1 MDKNEFDIIVIGT
14 GSAGLSVGLFMN
26 EAGFKILM
34 IDKSDQHIGGECLND
49 GCVPSKAL
57 IHVSKIMAQAK
68 LASNFGLCVQGK
80 VDLKKALNYV
90 TKAQGHIRSHENK
103 GWLENQGIHVV
114 LGEAKFIGKKEIEA
128 AGSIYKSNKIVIATG
143 SKPRKLQI
151 PGVEKVKYYD
161 NENIFRID
169 EFPER
174 LLIIGGGPIGMEI
187 GQAFNR
193 LGAKVTVV
201 HQGAHILEHDD
212 IGVTEV
218 LLQQLQ
224 KEGIEFLMQAKPE
237 SFITENETLVKLKD
251 GSTRKISFDAVFVGI
266 GRELDLKPLKLD
278 KAGIKLKH
286 NKIVSDKHLRT
297 SNKNV
302 FVCGDVAGNLNFSH
316 AAESHAR
323 MLINNFLSPI
333 KKKLNN
339 DHFSWVTF
347 TDPELAT
354 FGLNEK
360 QLKDRN
366 KKYRRLET
374 DFSEEDRAVTDNYR
388 YGKSLMFISQG
399 GLFHKEKVLGG
410 TMVAP
415 NAGELIQE
423 LILAN
428 SSKLSIDAIFN
439 KIYPYPVATRVNQ
452 KTIIEYKQEG
462 LTKNIRKLLKMAFK
476 IFS

>member
-1 MDKNEFDIIVIGT
+1 MVKNEFDIIVIGT

-26 EAGFKILM
+26 EAGFKVLM
-34 IDKSDQHIGGECLND
+34 IDKSDRHIGGECLND

-57 IHVSKIMAQAK
+57 IHVSKVMAQAE
-68 LASNFGLCVQGK
+68 LASNFGLSLQGK
-80 VDLKKALNYV
+80 VDLKKVLQYV
-90 TKAQGHIRSHENK
+90 TGAQDHIRSHENK
-103 GWLENQGIHVV
+103 NWLENQGIHVA
-114 LGEAKFIGKKEIEA
+114 LGEAKFIGKKEIEV
-128 AGSIYKSNKIVIATG
+128 AGNIYRSDKIVIATG
-143 SKPRKLQI
+143 SKPRKLQV

-161 NENIFRID
+161 NENIFRTD

-174 LLIIGGGPIGMEI
+174 LLVIGGGPIGMEI

-201 HQGAHILEHDD
+201 HRGEHILEHDD
-212 IGVTEV
+212 TGVTKV
-218 LLQQLQ
+218 LLRQLQ
-224 KEGIEFLMQAKPE
+224 KEGIEFLLQAETEK
-237 SFITENETLVKLKD
+237 FITENEALVKLKD
-251 GSTRKISFDAVFVGI
+251 GSTTKILFDAIFVGI
-266 GRELDLKPLKLD
+266 GRKLNLEPLQLE
-278 KAGIKLKH
+278 KAGIEVK
-286 NKIVSDKHLRT
+286 NNGIVSDKRLRT
-297 SNKNV
+297 TNKNV

-333 KKKLNN
+333 KKKLDN

-354 FGLNEK
+354 YGLNEK
-360 QLKDRN
+360 QLKERN

-374 DFSEEDRAVTDNYR
+374 DFSDEDRAVTDNYR
-388 YGKSLMFISQG
+388 YSKSIMFISQG
-399 GLFHKEKVLGG
+399 GLFHKEKILGG

-428 SSKLSIDAIFN
+428 TSKLSINAIFN
-439 KIYPYPVATRVNQ
+439 KIYPYPVAARVNQ
-452 KTIIEYKQEG
+452 KTIVEYKQEG
-462 LTKNIRKLLKMAFK
+462 LTKKIKKLLKIAFK